1 MNMFV
6 GEFCCLFAFLYVRSK
21 NRKEYGSELSPDEKA
36 AAEKG
41 RELEYN
47 HLWLS
52 IPAYF
57 DILSTTFM
65 YIGLTMVAASVF
77 QIISCT
83 ILVWCGLF
91 SYIYLG
97 RRYKLEQ
104 YLGLF
109 FLFSGVVIVSI
120 ATTTNSDNSSPSS
133 PLGVFLEVIAM
144 IFAGLLM
151 VSEEKVLNKFHAH
164 PLQLVGVEGATG
176 LTFYTFTLIAMY
188 FIPCTH
194 NPKQGICPYGIWED
208 VPAAVME
215 MSKNGTLIFWVIV
228 TIISLGTFNFFGV
241 SLTYYAS
248 ATHRAAVNA
257 IRPFVV
263 WGLCLAIGWEKFL
276 YLQLI
281 GYIVAVYGML
291 LYYGIVPLNP
301 FKSAKSDETEE
312 SPGETKK
319 MLTSS

>member
-21 NRKEYGSELSPDEKA
+21 TRKQYGSELSPEEKKA
-36 AAEKG
+36 VESG
-41 RELEYN
+41 HSLDYN

-57 DILSTTFM
+57 DVLSTTLM

-83 ILVWCGLF
+83 ILIWCGLF

-104 YLGLF
+104 YVGLF
-109 FLFSGVVIVSI
+109 LLFFGVIIVAI
-120 ATTTNSDNSSPSS
+120 ATTSNSDKSSSS
-133 PLGVFLEVIAM
+133 SLLGIILEIISM

-151 VSEEKVLNKFHAH
+151 VSEEKVLSKFHAH
-164 PLQLVGVEGATG
+164 PLQLVGMEGATG
-176 LTFYTFTLIAMY
+176 LTFYIFALVIMY
-188 FIPCTH
+188 YIPCTY
-194 NPKQGICPYGIWED
+194 NAAQSICPYGRWED
-208 VPAAVME
+208 VPSAVME
-215 MSKNGTLIFWVIV
+215 MSKDGKLIFCVIV
-228 TIISLGTFNFFGV
+228 TIISLGAFNFFGV
-241 SLTYYAS
+241 SLTFYAS

-263 WGLCLAIGWEKFL
+263 WGICLAIGWEKFL
-276 YLQLI
+276 VLQLV

-291 LYYGIVPLNP
+291 LYYGILPLNP
-301 FKSAKSDETEE
+301 FKRADSEETSDKE
-312 SPGETKK
+312 KK
-319 MLTSS
+319 MITSS